1 VQVHEKEEIKMDKY
15 QKALNRIVKFCDI
28 NNGSVL
34 EDDLKTLQ
42 ELVDKVTPKKPKKII
57 DDFDDYAYEYYFCPN
72 CENEVN
78 DTYCPSRC
86 PSCGQALKW
95 ND

>member
-1 VQVHEKEEIKMDKY
+1 MNKY

-34 EDDLKTLQ
+34 EEDLKILQ

-57 DDFDDYAYEYYFCPN
+57 DDFYDYAYEYYFCPN
-72 CENEVN
+72 CESQVIDLSFN
-78 DTYCPSRC
+78 DTYCLFRC